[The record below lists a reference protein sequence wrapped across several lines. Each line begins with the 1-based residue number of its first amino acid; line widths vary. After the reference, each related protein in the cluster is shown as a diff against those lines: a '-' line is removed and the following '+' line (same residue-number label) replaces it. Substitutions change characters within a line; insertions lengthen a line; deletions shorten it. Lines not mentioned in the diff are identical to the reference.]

1 MDSFFGIGLAELI
14 VILVLAGLVM
24 GPQHIR
30 RVARTLGRITAQL
43 QNISREFTR
52 QLNAE
57 LDSLDTEDVK
67 GAVQDVKELQ
77 RQVQELRRELAAM
90 PRALAGESRQALRG
104 IDAGQPPEGDNPPSA
119 PPANGRE
126 APPLPKPLDVSDDS
140 E

>member
-24 GPQHIR
+24 GPHHIR
-30 RVARTLGRITAQL
+30 RVARTLGRITGQL

-57 LDSLDTEDVK
+57 LDSLDTGELK
-67 GAVQDVKELQ
+67 GAVQDMKELQ
-77 RQVQELRRELAAM
+77 RQVQDLRRELAAM
-90 PRALAGESRQALRG
+90 PRNLAGESREALR
-104 IDAGQPPEGDNPPSA
+104 DLDPNQQPAGDNTS
-119 PPANGRE
+119 PANGN
-126 APPLPKPLDVSDDS
+126 PPIPLPKPLDVSDDP

>member
-24 GPQHIR
+24 GPHHIR
-30 RVARTLGRITAQL
+30 RVARTLGRVTAQL
-43 QNISREFTR
+43 QSISREFTR

-57 LDSLDTEDVK
+57 LDSLDRGEVK

-77 RQVQELRRELAAM
+77 RQVQELRRELSAM
-90 PRALAGESRQALRG
+90 PRNLAGESREALRSL
-104 IDAGQPPEGDNPPSA
+104 DPNQPPAAGNTPS
-119 PPANGRE
+119 PTNGRP
-126 APPLPKPLDVSDDS
+126 APDLPQAVDVSDDP

>member
-24 GPQHIR
+24 GPHHIR
-30 RVARTLGRITAQL
+30 RVARTLGRVTAQL

-57 LDSLDTEDVK
+57 LDSLDTGEMK

-90 PRALAGESRQALRG
+90 PRTLASESREALRG
-104 IDAGQPPEGDNPPSA
+104 TEQPA
-119 PPANGRE
+119 ANGRE
-126 APPLPKPLDVSDDS
+126 TTPLPQPLDVGDDP